1 MSVSDAGRGSTALP
15 DYDPGPHVDRL
26 PRRLGIWSAAAVLVG
41 STIGSGIF
49 RVPAGVADRVETV
62 GAFSLIWVVG
72 AVVALMGA
80 LTIAE
85 LAAMYPRS
93 GGIYVFLREA
103 YGPLPAFLFGW
114 TELLVIRPSALGAIA
129 MIFAEYAGRLFG
141 YGEGWVR
148 WVAAGAILL
157 LGLANIRSVNW
168 GAVVQNLSTAAKV
181 TAIVGL
187 AAAAFLLGDGGGGAL
202 ANPNGMAPASW
213 AGFGLALV
221 SVMWAYDGW
230 ADLTFMAG
238 EVKDPGRT
246 MPRAIIGGVL
256 AVAAIYLTIVT
267 AYLYILSMNEMAES
281 TLVAS
286 DVAQRIFGGVGA
298 ALVAG
303 MVMISTFGALNGST
317 MTGPRILYAMAEDRN
332 FFRPI
337 AAVHPLWKTPY
348 AAIGL
353 AASLGIAYVLM
364 RNFQQLSDSFVLGIW
379 PFYCLAVLAVF
390 RLRRTRPDVERPY
403 RTIGYPVV
411 PVLFLVGAVGML
423 ANSAINNARETL
435 FGFAIILAGIP
446 AYYLW
451 RAQQRRSG
459 TAPSS

>member
-1 MSVSDAGRGSTALP
+1 MSVTDAQRGSPALP

-49 RVPAGVADRVETV
+49 RVPAGVAERVETV

-141 YGEGWVR
+141 YGPEWVR

-181 TAIVGL
+181 AAIVGL

-267 AYLYILSMNEMAES
+267 AYLYILPMHEMATS

-390 RLRRTRPDVERPY
+390 KLRRTRPNVERPY
-403 RTIGYPVV
+403 RTVGYPIV

-423 ANSAINNARETL
+423 LNSAINNAGETL

-451 RAQQRRSG
+451 RAQQRRKG
-459 TAPSS
+459 TAPPA

>member
-1 MSVSDAGRGSTALP
+1 MSVTEDTRGAAVLP
-15 DYDPGPHVDRL
+15 DNDPGPHTDRL
-26 PRRLGIWSAAAVLVG
+26 QRQLGMWSAAAVLVG

-49 RVPAGVADRVETV
+49 RVPSGVADRVETL
-62 GAFSLIWVVG
+62 GAFSLIWIVG
-72 AVVALMGA
+72 GLVALMGA

-85 LAAMYPRS
+85 LAAMFPRS

-141 YGEGWVR
+141 YGPGWVR
-148 WVAAGAILL
+148 WVAAGTILL
-157 LGLANIRSVNW
+157 LACANIRSVRW
-168 GAVVQNLSTAAKV
+168 GAAVQNLSTIAKV
-181 TAIVGL
+181 SAIVGL
-187 AAAAFLLGDGGGGAL
+187 AVAAFLLGGGGGGGAL
-202 ANPNGMAPASW
+202 ANPNGMVPASW
-213 AGFGLALV
+213 VGFGLALV

-256 AVAAIYLTIVT
+256 AVITIYLTIVA
-267 AYLYILSMNEMAES
+267 AYLWVLTMPEMAAS

-286 DVAQRIFGGVGA
+286 DVAQKVFGAVGA
-298 ALVAG
+298 SVVAG

-317 MTGPRILYAMAEDRN
+317 MTGPRILYAMAEDGN
-332 FFRPI
+332 FFSPI
-337 AAVHPLWKTPY
+337 AAVHRRWKTPY

-353 AASLGIAYVLM
+353 AAGLGIAYVLG
-364 RNFQQLSDSFVLGIW
+364 RDFQQLADSFVLGIW
-379 PFYCLAVLAVF
+379 PFYAAAVVGVF
-390 RLRRTRPDVERPY
+390 RLRRTRPDVPRPY
-403 RTIGYPVV
+403 RTLGYPVV
-411 PVLFLVGAVGML
+411 PVLFLIGAIGML
-423 ANSAINNARETL
+423 LNSAINDTANTAL
-435 FGFAIILAGIP
+435 GFGIMLAGIP

-451 RAQQRRSG
+451 RALKGRGATRG
-459 TAPSS
+459 

>member
-1 MSVSDAGRGSTALP
+1 MNETGEAARGTPASPDDEAGLHG
-15 DYDPGPHVDRL
+15 DRL

-49 RVPAGVADRVETV
+49 RVPAPVAERVETL
-62 GAFSLIWVVG
+62 GAFSLIWIVG
-72 AVVALMGA
+72 ALIALAGA

-85 LAAMYPRS
+85 LAAMFPRS

-141 YGEGWVR
+141 YGDVWVR

-157 LGLANIRSVNW
+157 LGLANIRSVRW
-168 GAVVQNLSTAAKV
+168 GAVVQNLSTGAKV
-181 TAIVGL
+181 AAIVGL
-187 AAAAFLLGDGGGGAL
+187 AFVAFLFGGGGGAL
-202 ANPNGMAPASW
+202 TNPNGMAPASW
-213 AGFGLALV
+213 VGFGLALV

-230 ADLTFMAG
+230 ADLTFIAG

-256 AVAAIYLTIVT
+256 AVAAIYLSIVA
-267 AYLYILSMNEMAES
+267 AYLWVMTMEEMAAS
-281 TLVAS
+281 SLVAS
-286 DVAQRIFGGVGA
+286 DVAQKIFGAVGA
-298 ALVAG
+298 SVVAA

-317 MTGPRILYAMAEDRN
+317 MTGPRILYAMAADGN

-337 AAVHPLWKTPY
+337 AAVHPRWKTPY

-353 AASLGIAYVLM
+353 AASLGIAYVLA
-364 RNFQQLSDSFVLGIW
+364 RNFQQLADSFVLGIW
-379 PFYCLAVLAVF
+379 PFYALAVLAVF
-390 RLRRTRPDVERPY
+390 RLRRTHAHVDRPY
-403 RTIGYPVV
+403 RTWGFPVV
-411 PVLFLVGAVGML
+411 PIIFLIAAVGML
-423 ANSAINNARETL
+423 ANSAINDAKNTL
-435 FGFAIILAGIP
+435 FGFGIILAGIP

-451 RAQQRRSG
+451 RAVEGRRVG
-459 TAPSS
+459 